1 MSEFNFEEWRL
12 LAQDSPEK
20 FFRRREEI
28 ISAFIE
34 ARPESREALQAL
46 QQDVDRARAIA
57 GTPPIAA
64 RVIARMLEG
73 HLKLLTERVSELR
86 HMTMELESRLRD
98 KRC

>member
-1 MSEFNFEEWRL
+1 MSEFNFEEWRQ
-12 LAQDSPEK
+12 LAQESPEQ
-20 FFRRREEI
+20 FFRRREELI
-28 ISAFIE
+28 AAFIH
-34 ARPESREALQAL
+34 ARPDARDALVAL

-86 HMTMELESRLRD
+86 HMTMELEARLRE
-98 KRC
+98 KR